1 MIDIHTHL
9 LFGVDD
15 GAKDLEESVAMLED
29 AKKQGIEKCILTP
42 HYRHGM
48 FSYNKEKVDQNFEIL
63 KKEAEKIGI
72 EIYIGC
78 EFHVDSSI
86 FDYLPEER
94 CYTLAKSSYV
104 LTEYSY
110 VTEYEYIY
118 EKTRRLVSCGYTP
131 VIAHAERYECF
142 QKKPKLCAEI
152 SDIGALIQVNADSVL
167 GLIDK
172 KIEKFCKKALSKGLV
187 DIVASDSHGIKNRVN
202 NMAKAKALIEKK
214 YGTEYAQYLFE
225 ETPLKIVE
233 DR

>member
-15 GAKDLEESVAMLED
+15 GAGSLEESVAMLED
-29 AKKQGIEKCILTP
+29 AKGQGIEKCILTP

-48 FSYNKEKVDQNFEIL
+48 FPYDKQKIDEHFEIL
-63 KKEAEKIGI
+63 KTEAEKIGI

-86 FDYLPEER
+86 FEYLQTER
-94 CYTLAKSSYV
+94 CYTLGKSSYV

-118 EKTRRLVSCGYTP
+118 EKTRRLIACGYTP

-142 QKKPKLCAEI
+142 LKKPKLCEEI
-152 SDIGALIQVNADSVL
+152 SDMGAYIQINADSVL
-167 GLIDK
+167 GLVDK
-172 KIEKFCKKALSKGLV
+172 KAEKFCKKALSKGWV
-187 DIVASDSHGIKNRVN
+187 DVVASDSHGIKHRTN
-202 NMAKAKALIEKK
+202 NMAKARDFIEKK
-214 YGTEYAQYLFE
+214 YGEEYANYLFLE
-225 ETPLKIVE
+225 VPLKIVE
-233 DR
+233 DI